1 LPPYFYALNW
11 TFLIESLT
19 GIRVLKVMANREEEE
34 EEEEEEEAKVNAGL
48 TPEIQANNKKMFL
61 GGAVPCIPWPVCR
74 VRSA

>member
-1 LPPYFYALNW
+1 
-11 TFLIESLT
+11 
-19 GIRVLKVMANREEEE
+19 MANREEEE